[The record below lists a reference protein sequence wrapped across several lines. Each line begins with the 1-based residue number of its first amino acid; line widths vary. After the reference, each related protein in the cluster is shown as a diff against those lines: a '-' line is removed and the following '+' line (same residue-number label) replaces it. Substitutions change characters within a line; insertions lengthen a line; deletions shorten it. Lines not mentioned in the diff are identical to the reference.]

1 MSVAASGSSEHSCL
15 NLQHHQSQQKHL
27 QAEKLNMPLDQLLTE
42 MRERKKKKIIIF
54 IIVLMQGTK
63 VQITVSALLDSVQMQ
78 SSKQSLKHFHMPG
91 TDLFLNCLQL
101 SEAFE

>member
-1 MSVAASGSSEHSCL
+1 
-15 NLQHHQSQQKHL
+15 
-27 QAEKLNMPLDQLLTE
+27 
-42 MRERKKKKIIIF
+42 
-54 IIVLMQGTK
+54 MQGTK

-101 SEAFE
+101 SEAFEWLLRLSKRKWEKSNVIETNPEWDSSKKN